1 MKIKLIALIIFLGV
15 ISFLTFFKNNG
26 IKAPVAEKKPQ
37 SLDDLF
43 MVSSAKGKSIVEEFV
58 HKINSNDL
66 EVENPIKS
74 TFTDAFKP
82 WNKLKLSL
90 SKKNHRREI
99 VQELISREGVVDF
112 SSKIL
117 IDKNLAVETFGKNQ
131 ALARIISIEVLKE
144 EARNGN
150 SEPIVR
156 TLNQLNIT
164 FSEAEPDIGQ
174 RQDIEDL
181 LTGYFEISLPDF
193 PEGLDSGLKD
203 INLSQNLI
211 PIFMAAVLNN
221 SGKRHYDEAMKI
233 LKNYSDS

>member
-1 MKIKLIALIIFLGV
+1 MKIKLIALTIFLGV

-117 IDKNLAVETFGKNQ
+117 IDKNLAVET
-131 ALARIISIEVLKE
+131 LRMRIPNTGSFKANRSISIFPRSV
-144 EARNGN
+144 AY
-150 SEPIVR
+150 
-156 TLNQLNIT
+156 TFLNKMK
-164 FSEAEPDIGQ
+164 FCS
-174 RQDIEDL
+174 
-181 LTGYFEISLPDF
+181 
-193 PEGLDSGLKD
+193 
-203 INLSQNLI
+203 IN
-211 PIFMAAVLNN
+211 
-221 SGKRHYDEAMKI
+221 
-233 LKNYSDS
+233 